1 MKTHLFL
8 SDNLTALRKLFV
20 LRNTQVNQ
28 GTVVCS
34 VHEKQTKK
42 TMRPVKVDQCSVLA
56 TC

>member
-42 TMRPVKVDQCSVLA
+42 TVRPVKVDQCSVLA